1 MRFARSSNRRQSP
14 RLCILL
20 LSASLASSALP
31 AAGVTRTW
39 NNPAGGQAATA
50 TNWTPSGVP
59 DVFDDLR
66 FSLHSTYTVTYTD
79 AVPIVSRHSYFAG
92 NVSLSIASS
101 HTVTAVTLFGPS
113 IVSLIDG
120 ILRAENQG
128 IVVGDASG
136 DACTLNV
143 KNATTLLEVVNA
155 EDAITLGNAGSAA
168 GTINVTS
175 GGTVQTPWLKAGSA
189 TSSTGHVTVSG
200 FSASPFRRSNLN
212 ADGSIEIGLGGGS
225 SLDVTNAGIV
235 HCQSLQIGHF
245 LGGAGIVT
253 VAGSMGALPAHLSA
267 EDLHV
272 EIGVLSVQDGGAVDV
287 ANQSSV
293 GSQYSGGAT
302 LEVREGGTLT
312 THGLAFSGPNA
323 AWLFTGG
330 VIRID
335 GGTLDPIG
343 HQLTVDSSV
352 GTPTLELTN
361 GGYITIGNYQTD
373 AVVVGNNG
381 YGRIDLSEGSSLSS
395 VVGNVV
401 FGYVGSGFVNLD
413 TGSSLAVSPGWT
425 LTFGLG
431 GRGTGVVGT
440 DSQITAGILDLGA
453 APYAEGT
460 LTVSG
465 AGAALTVLD
474 ALHLGGYSSPGGTGT
489 LTVADGGL
497 VTVDETG
504 TTTTIWDDGGVLNV
518 NAGGT
523 FTSTGNVDHRG
534 EINLAGGTI
543 QVPTLDFSGP
553 ASITGH
559 GTVIAR
565 VLVDATQATL
575 SASGGSLALGNPT
588 DPQGFVSVGTL
599 HVGGETVT
607 LNDADGATLGN
618 VQMGGG
624 RLVLP
629 AGGTLVAG
637 ETLSGSGRVDGGLTN
652 GGAITL
658 TGSGLQFDGM
668 LTGVGQG
675 ITGTTL
681 TLLDGGGFTGSG
693 EIGARIDADAGSV
706 ITATGNLTM
715 GLATSPTGVTLDG
728 DLNVGSYAVTLQDAD
743 GVTLGSRTTLSGGNL
758 TYSGALSL
766 TTGRSLSGNGRTTA
780 SLLQNGGVV
789 SPGASAGA
797 LTHIGAFT
805 QLAGGTL
812 EMELGDHASEEWDLI
827 RIAGAATLAGT
838 LSLKALPHFR
848 ANVGDTYRIMTFGSR
863 SGTFASVNLQGFD
876 PGVEIDVVYRNTN
889 IDLVVTADAPAG
901 VGDPVEAA
909 GPAVLRFFAHPSS
922 GGEAAF
928 ELHLPAE
935 AHVRIAAFDV
945 NGRSLGLLQDGP
957 LPRGV
962 HAFPFRRTAFGEP
975 LPGGIYFGKL
985 EVSDELPGSSRTK
998 VMTARAVLLR

>member
-1 MRFARSSNRRQSP
+1 
-14 RLCILL
+14 
-20 LSASLASSALP
+20 
-31 AAGVTRTW
+31 
-39 NNPAGGQAATA
+39 
-50 TNWTPSGVP
+50 VP
-59 DVFDDLR
+59 GVFDDLR
-66 FSLHSTYTVTYTD
+66 FNLHSTYTVTYTD

-120 ILRAENQG
+120 ILTAQNQG

-143 KNATTLLEVVNA
+143 RNAPTLLQVVNA

-200 FSASPFRRSNLN
+200 YSSSPFRRSNLN

-225 SLDVTNAGIV
+225 TLDVTNAGV
-235 HCQSLQIGHF
+235 VDCQSLQIGHF
-245 LGGAGIVT
+245 LGGAGIVS
-253 VAGSMGALPAHLSA
+253 VAGSFGSIPALVSA

-272 EIGVLSVQDGGAVDV
+272 EIGVLSVQDGGFVDV
-287 ANQSSV
+287 ANLSSV

-312 THGLAFSGPNA
+312 THDLLFTGPNA
-323 AWLFTGG
+323 AWLFGGG

-335 GGTLDPIG
+335 GGRLDPVRD
-343 HQLTVDSSV
+343 QLIVDSSE
-352 GTPTLELTN
+352 GTPTLELKN
-361 GGYITIGNYQTD
+361 GAYVSIGNYQDD
-373 AVVVGNNG
+373 AVTVGRNG
-381 YGRIDLSEGSSLSS
+381 YGRINLSNGSSCTAL
-395 VVGNVV
+395 VGNIV
-401 FGYVGSGFVNLD
+401 FGGAGSGFVNLD
-413 TGSSLAVSPGWT
+413 LGSSLGVSHGWT
-425 LTFGLG
+425 LTLGLAG
-431 GRGTGVVGT
+431 NGTGVVGT
-440 DSQITAGILDLGA
+440 NARISAGVLDLGVGSSA
-453 APYAEGT
+453 NGALTISGT
-460 LTVSG
+460 G
-465 AGAALTVLD
+465 ASLTVLD
-474 ALHLGGYSSPGGTGT
+474 ALHLGGYSTSAGGTGT
-489 LTVADGGL
+489 LTVANGGL
-497 VTVDETG
+497 ATVDETG
-504 TTTTIWDDGGVLNV
+504 TSTTIWDNGGVLNV

-543 QVPTLDFSGP
+543 EVPTLDFSGP
-553 ASITGH
+553 ATLTGH

-565 VLVDATQATL
+565 VIVDATQATI
-575 SASGGSLALGNPT
+575 SASGGSLALGNPS
-588 DPQGFVSVGTL
+588 DPQGFVNVGTL
-599 HVGGETVT
+599 DVGDETVT

-629 AGGTLVAG
+629 VGGILVAG
-637 ETLSGSGRVDGGLTN
+637 ETLSGSGMVDGSLTN
-652 GGAITL
+652 GGAIAP
-658 TGSGLQFDGM
+658 TGSGLQFAGL

-675 ITGTTL
+675 ITGSTL

-715 GLATSPTGVTLDG
+715 GVATSPTGVTLDG
-728 DLNVGSYAVTLQDAD
+728 DLDVGSYAVTLHDAD
-743 GVTLGSRTTLSGGNL
+743 GVNLGSRTTLSGGSL
-758 TYSGALSL
+758 SYSGALSL
-766 TTGRSLSGNGRTTA
+766 TTGRTLSGTGRTTA
-780 SLLQNGGVV
+780 ALLQNGGVV

-797 LTHIGAFT
+797 LTQIGAFT
-805 QLAGGTL
+805 QLASGTL
-812 EMELGDHASEEWDLI
+812 EMELGDHAGEEWDLI
-827 RIAGAATLAGT
+827 RIAGAANLAGT

-848 ANVGDTYRIMTFGSR
+848 ANVGDTYRIMTFASR
-863 SGTFASVNLQGFD
+863 SGTFANINLQGFD

-889 IDLVVTADAPAG
+889 VDLVVTADAPAG
-901 VGDPVEAA
+901 IGDPVEAA
-909 GPAVLRFFAHPSS
+909 GPAVLRFFAHPSTD
-922 GGEAAF
+922 GEAAF
-928 ELHLPAE
+928 ELLLPAD

-945 NGRSLGLLQDGP
+945 NGRSLALLQDGP